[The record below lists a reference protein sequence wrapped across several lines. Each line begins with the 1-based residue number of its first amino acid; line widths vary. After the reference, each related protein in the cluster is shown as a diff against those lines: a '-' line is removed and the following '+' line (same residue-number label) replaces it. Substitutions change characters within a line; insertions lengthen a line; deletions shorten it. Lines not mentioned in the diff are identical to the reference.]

1 MPFYL
6 LQIAYAPEAWSAQ
19 IKSPQDRLAAVRPV
33 VERLGGKMPSG
44 WLCFGDYDIV
54 AICEMPDNVSAA
66 AFSIAVA
73 ASGAI
78 KASKTTPLLTM
89 EEGIQAV
96 KKAAKAG
103 YEPPSA

>member
-1 MPFYL
+1 M
-6 LQIAYAPEAWSAQ
+6 LQISYASEAWSAQ

-33 VERLGGKMPSG
+33 VERMGGKMQNG
-44 WLCFGDYDIV
+44 WLSFGEFDVV

-78 KASKTTPLLTM
+78 KTSKTTPLLTI
-89 EEGIQAV
+89 EEGIQAMQ
-96 KKAAKAG
+96 KASKAG

>member
-6 LQIAYAPEAWSAQ
+6 LQISYASEAWSAQ

-33 VERLGGKMPSG
+33 VERMGGKMQNG
-44 WLCFGDYDIV
+44 WLSFGEFDVV

-78 KASKTTPLLTM
+78 KTSKTTPLLTI
-89 EEGIQAV
+89 EEGIQAMQ
-96 KKAAKAG
+96 KASKAG

>member
-1 MPFYL
+1 L
-6 LQIAYAPEAWSAQ
+6 LQISYASEAWSAQ

-33 VERLGGKMPSG
+33 VERMGGKMQNG
-44 WLCFGDYDIV
+44 WLSFGEFDVV

-78 KASKTTPLLTM
+78 KTSKTTPLLTI
-89 EEGIQAV
+89 EEGIQAMQ
-96 KKAAKAG
+96 KASKAG